1 MAPLLLAYHPKRL
14 GAERPLLLDDWLE
27 LIENGKQECV
37 NAMIGMCADLHQ
49 HGEASRYIKKFSEI
63 AIWELKKR
71 MHMGGARVYFFW
83 TTKGEV
89 VLVHAECKKEN
100 KANVRLL
107 NEVAEVI
114 LAYGAGDT
122 IFKGGQDGYKPEKQ
136 EGEQKTQRSANSV
149 KTKTKRK
156 ATQKKS

>member
-1 MAPLLLAYHPKRL
+1 M
-14 GAERPLLLDDWLE
+14 
-27 LIENGKQECV
+27 IE
-37 NAMIGMCADLHQ
+37 MCTDLHR
-49 HGEASRYIKKFSEI
+49 HGEACRYIKKFSGV
-63 AIWELKKR
+63 AIWELKKWTQI
-71 MHMGGARVYFFW
+71 GGARVYFFW

-100 KANVRLL
+100 KADTRLL

-114 LAYGAGDT
+114 LAYSEGDT

-136 EGEQKTQRSANSV
+136 KDEQGTPKP
-149 KTKTKRK
+149 KGKRK